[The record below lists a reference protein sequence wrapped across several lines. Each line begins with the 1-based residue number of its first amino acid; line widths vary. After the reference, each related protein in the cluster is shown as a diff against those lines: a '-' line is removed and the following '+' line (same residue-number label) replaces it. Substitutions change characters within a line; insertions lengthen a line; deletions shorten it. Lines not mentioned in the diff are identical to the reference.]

1 MSCKA
6 ELRKIVLNAIDAASD
21 SGPREI
27 DGSTD
32 LTSLG
37 IDSLEFTSIIIEIED
52 QLGGPLSM
60 ETLDGFGALS
70 QYTLDAI
77 VGLLSGTIPEAA
89 CACESCAPAQH
100 G

>member
-1 MSCKA
+1 MSG
-6 ELRKIVLNAIDAASD
+6 EVTAA
-21 SGPREI
+21 
-27 DGSTD
+27 
-32 LTSLG
+32 LLG
-37 IDSLEFTSIIIEIED
+37 TRTWEIED
-52 QLGGPLSM
+52 QLGEPLSM

>member
-1 MSCKA
+1 MQHPTVGHGA
-6 ELRKIVLNAIDAASD
+6 RHERTLRRKRRRRDRRLSRRDA
-21 SGPREI
+21 
-27 DGSTD
+27 
-32 LTSLG
+32 
-37 IDSLEFTSIIIEIED
+37 IEIED
-52 QLGGPLSM
+52 QLGEPLSM